1 MNKYFL
7 IGIFP
12 LILSLSAFAQD
23 PDETATQNESLK
35 ISGFAR
41 AKYELKDY
49 SSNDEKL
56 TFDALKLSV
65 KYSKEDV
72 FGGLEYRCYQFKTL
86 CDFSALVDA
95 YVGYNFD
102 SQNTLKFG
110 IQPVVFGPGRFWESN
125 YYGGIVSQVGLA
137 DIHNLGLS
145 YSLNF
150 FDNNNLNLGYFYSDG
165 GRYFGH
171 SRDAARYTSNFVQSE
186 PNDDVQM
193 NLSEKNILSIS
204 LDRKIELNH
213 ENTNLIL
220 GGSFLSS
227 TIEDDFSNQDGDR
240 NAWAVY
246 GNLSYKNLAVMLTV
260 GQQRINGLGK
270 DGLVMG
276 SFDDTYTVA
285 NDGNFYTLD
294 VNYKFGQF
302 YVFDNVSIYGML
314 SQYKKENNDNNSSRN
329 IFGVSLIKD
338 KFEIAAEQIIG
349 KNDPSIGGGKYD
361 LAKGDDA
368 KGNLTKINF
377 LYHF

>member
-1 MNKYFL
+1 MNKIL
-7 IGIFP
+7 LMGILP
-12 LILSLSAFAQD
+12 LISSLSAFAQD
-23 PDETATQNESLK
+23 LDEAAIKNESLK
-35 ISGFAR
+35 VSGFAR

-65 KYSKEDV
+65 KYNKEDV

-110 IQPVVFGPGRFWESN
+110 IQPVVFGPSRFWESN

-137 DIHNLGLS
+137 DIHNLGLN

-193 NLSEKNILSIS
+193 NLSEKNILSI
-204 LDRKIELNH
+204 
-213 ENTNLIL
+213 
-220 GGSFLSS
+220 FLL
-227 TIEDDFSNQDGDR
+227 F
-240 NAWAVY
+240 
-246 GNLSYKNLAVMLTV
+246 
-260 GQQRINGLGK
+260 
-270 DGLVMG
+270 
-276 SFDDTYTVA
+276 
-285 NDGNFYTLD
+285 
-294 VNYKFGQF
+294 
-302 YVFDNVSIYGML
+302 
-314 SQYKKENNDNNSSRN
+314 KK
-329 IFGVSLIKD
+329 
-338 KFEIAAEQIIG
+338 
-349 KNDPSIGGGKYD
+349 
-361 LAKGDDA
+361 
-368 KGNLTKINF
+368 
-377 LYHF
+377 